1 LLKREGFFHPLYKI
15 SLIWLFMM
23 RLMRDFCT
31 CLHTCMPKAQE
42 KSRSKTDGKDANT
55 IAAARTMMNGTF
67 WINHQ
72 PH

>member
-1 LLKREGFFHPLYKI
+1 
-15 SLIWLFMM
+15 
-23 RLMRDFCT
+23 
-31 CLHTCMPKAQE
+31 MPKAQE